1 MNTLIKIT
9 ENTLETVDE
18 QLFTQFMKK
27 VLVWDYLNISKENY
41 LPLNYEDK
49 ENVIKQYYFDMKSW
63 SGGEFE
69 SICCLFYLWDKLR

>member
-9 ENTLETVDE
+9 ENTPETLDA

-27 VLVWDYLNISKENY
+27 VSVWDYANISKENY
-41 LPLNYEDK
+41 LSLSYNDK
-49 ENVIKQYYFDMKSW
+49 EKIIKQYYFHMKSQ

-69 SICCLFYLWDKLR
+69 SICCLFCL